1 MCVLIPIKITC
12 CESYVSCRHSLHK
25 ATIEGDLNQVKLMKF
40 EGVDMNVEDDC
51 GR

>member
-1 MCVLIPIKITC
+1 MLVLISITITC
-12 CESYVSCRHSLHK
+12 CEIYVSCRHSLHK

-40 EGVDMNVEDDC
+40 EGFDMNVRDDC